1 MVLILPHILI
11 AVVQFFRRGQQV
23 FLKAEEKTPL
33 PPPRICAPSP
43 PDALLSLGSVID
55 VACLREV
62 IKDAITSVLPKV
74 EHVYIYLLDGE
85 ARLTCDDPPHELPPE
100 GKIRPD
106 TVASY

>member
-11 AVVQFFRRGQQV
+11 AVLQFFRRGQQV
-23 FLKAEEKTPL
+23 FLKAEETL
-33 PPPRICAPSP
+33 PSSEALQ
-43 PDALLSLGSVID
+43 DALLSLGSVID

-74 EHVYIYLLDGE
+74 EHVYVYLLDGE

-100 GKIRPD
+100 GKIR
-106 TVASY
+106 

>member
-11 AVVQFFRRGQQV
+11 AVLQFFRRGQQV
-23 FLKAEEKTPL
+23 FLKAEET
-33 PPPRICAPSP
+33 PPPP
-43 PDALLSLGSVID
+43 PPPHTAWDALLSLGSVID

-74 EHVYIYLLDGE
+74 EHVYVYLLDGE

-100 GKIRPD
+100 GKIR
-106 TVASY
+106 